1 MRRLERY
8 NKTADLELVRRAFD
22 LSYDL
27 HLGQYRKSG
36 EPYIE
41 HPLEV
46 AKILVGLKMDYQTII
61 GGLLHD
67 TVEDTD
73 VSIDQIREQFGEQVA
88 GLVDGVTKI
97 SELKLGESEQR
108 QAENFRKML
117 LSMVR
122 DIRVIM
128 IKFADRLHNMRTL
141 DYLPKEKQRR
151 IALETRQV
159 YAPLAHRLGL
169 AKIKGELEDLS
180 FKYLEDEIY
189 YDIRRK
195 VNETKEE
202 REQGI
207 RVITRPIRR
216 SLVEAKIHAR
226 FEGRAKHFYS
236 IYKKITVRGVPF
248 EEIFDLLAIRI
259 VVEKIQDCYHTLGIV
274 HSLFQPIS
282 ERFKDYIATPKANG
296 YQSIHT
302 TVIGPFGKRYE
313 IQIRTEAMH
322 KTAEQGIAAHW
333 RYKEGAIR
341 EDDLDK
347 HLIWLRQILD
357 LDEEDADSISFMENL
372 KISLFQDEVFVY
384 TPKGD
389 LYKLP
394 LNSTPVDFA
403 FAVHTDIGLHC
414 FAAKVNGQI
423 VPLSHAL
430 HSGDQVEIITN
441 ANQHPNEGWLKF
453 VASGKARSKIKKF
466 IRDSEFESSLQLGEE
481 ILGKAVGKYGIN
493 LKEIDLEELA
503 EKLKFLNGKQL
514 LASIGRGDTKTD
526 TIIRRLLPEDKVIEK
541 EKSPISRFLE
551 RARGKSDG
559 VRVAGMDN
567 IMIAFGK
574 CCNPVP
580 GDPITGI
587 VTKGRGIVVHGNACK
602 NLIRL
607 MQEKDRIVDV
617 SWAAEKSNRFLVGIR
632 ILAERR
638 KNFLSEISESIN
650 ALHSNII
657 DVNLTSENSLFTC
670 DVTVEVIDLSHL
682 QKVINK
688 IKKNPGVISVNRLN
702 NRS

>member
-1 MRRLERY
+1 ML
-8 NKTADLELVRRAFD
+8 RRAFD
-22 LSYDL
+22 VANES
-27 HLGQYRKSG
+27 HLGQFRKSG

-41 HPLEV
+41 HPIEV
-46 AKILVGLKMDYQTII
+46 AKILVGLKMDYQTIA

-73 VSIDQIREQFGEQVA
+73 ISIEQVSKEFGEQVA
-88 GLVDGVTKI
+88 VLVDGVTKI

-141 DYLPKEKQRR
+141 ESLPEEKRRR

-180 FKYLEDEIY
+180 LKFLEEEIY
-189 YDIRRK
+189 YDISK
-195 VNETKEE
+195 KISETKEA
-202 REQGI
+202 REHGI
-207 RVITRPIRR
+207 RIITRPIRK
-216 SLVEAKIHAR
+216 SLVQAKVHAR
-226 FEGRAKHFYS
+226 FEGRVKHFYS

-248 EEIFDLLAIRI
+248 EEILDLQAIRI
-259 VVEKIQDCYHTLGIV
+259 IVDKIDECYHALGIV
-274 HSLFQPIS
+274 HSLFKPIS

-302 TVIGPFGKRYE
+302 TVIGPLGKKYE
-313 IQIRTEAMH
+313 IQIRTEEMH
-322 KTAEQGIAAHW
+322 QTAEEGIAAHW
-333 RYKEGAIR
+333 RYKEGKIR

-347 HLIWLRQILD
+347 HLTWLRQVLD
-357 LDEEDADSISFMENL
+357 LDEDDTDSNSFMENL

-394 LNSTPVDFA
+394 IGATPVDFA

-423 VPLSHAL
+423 VPLSQTL
-430 HSGDQVEIITN
+430 KSGDQVEIITN
-441 ANQHPNEGWLKF
+441 TNQHPNEGWLKF
-453 VASGKARSKIKKF
+453 VASGKARSKIKKY
-466 IRDSEFESSLQLGEE
+466 IRDSELESSIQLGAE
-481 ILGKAVGKYGIN
+481 ILAKSAAKYG
-493 LKEIDLEELA
+493 LKYKDIDFDDLA
-503 EKLKFLNGKQL
+503 KILKFYNQNHL
-514 LASIGRGDTKTD
+514 LASVGRGDTKTE
-526 TIIRRLLPEDKVIEK
+526 TIFRRLLPDEKRVEK

-551 RARGKSDG
+551 RARGRTEG
-559 VRVAGMDN
+559 VRVAGIDN
-567 IMIAFGK
+567 VMINFGK

-580 GDPITGI
+580 GEPITGI
-587 VTKGRGIVVHGNACK
+587 VTKGRGIVVHTNSCK
-602 NLIRL
+602 NLLRL

-617 SWAAEKSNRFLVGIR
+617 SWAAEKSNRFMVGIR
-632 ILAERR
+632 VLGERR
-638 KNFLSEISESIN
+638 KNFLAEISESLN
-650 ALHSNII
+650 SLNSNII
-657 DVNLTSENSLFTC
+657 DVNMTSENSLFTC
-670 DVTVEVIDLSHL
+670 DITIEVIDLSHL
-682 QKVINK
+682 HKVVGK
-688 IKKNPGVISVNRLN
+688 IKKNTGVIAVNRIN